1 MRFGKEKTEG
11 APVLFIRKWDK
22 IAGAKIEE
30 SEAAKE
36 DAAVASIFGN

>member
-1 MRFGKEKTEG
+1 MEG
-11 APVLFIRKWDK
+11 APFLFIRKWDK

-36 DAAVASIFGN
+36 DAAVTSIFRN